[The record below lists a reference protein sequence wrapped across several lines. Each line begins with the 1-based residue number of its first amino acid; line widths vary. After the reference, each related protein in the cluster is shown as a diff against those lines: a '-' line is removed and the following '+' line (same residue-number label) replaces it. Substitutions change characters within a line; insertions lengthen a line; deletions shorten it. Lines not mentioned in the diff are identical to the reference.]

1 MDESPA
7 DSVEV
12 SRSQFSTTRWSVVK
26 AAAVLS
32 DEQAIAAMARLFQSY
47 WQPLYL
53 FLRREGR
60 TREQAE
66 DLLQEF
72 FVRLHDGRLLSAVT
86 PERGRFRTLMLTS
99 LRNLDRDIYKAS
111 RAQKRGAGAEMV
123 SLDVAM
129 AEEQCGELTDAG
141 LSPERAFDRA
151 WALALLQRAGERLGA
166 ECAAEG
172 KAALYAE
179 LFPHLTGGGQAGDF
193 PAAAARLGMEEKS
206 ARVALSRL
214 RRRYAAVIRQ
224 EVSSTVGTEA
234 DEKDELR
241 YLLENFS

>member
-1 MDESPA
+1 MDESHA
-7 DSVEV
+7 DSGDVT
-12 SRSQFSTTRWSVVK
+12 RSNFSTTRWSVVQ

-32 DEQAIAAMARLFQSY
+32 NKQAMAAMERLFRSY

-53 FLRREGR
+53 FLRREAR
-60 TREQAE
+60 TKEQAE

-72 FVRLHDGRLLSAVT
+72 FVRLHDGRLLSSVT
-86 PERGRFRTLMLTS
+86 PERGRFRTIMLAA
-99 LRNLDRDIYKAS
+99 LRNLDRDFFKAS

-129 AEEQCGELTDAG
+129 AEERWKEVADAG
-141 LSPERAFDRA
+141 LSPEVAFDRA
-151 WALALLQRAGERLGA
+151 WALALLKRAGERLGE

-172 KAALYAE
+172 KAALFTE
-179 LFPHLTGGGQAGDF
+179 LFPHVTGGDKAGEF
-193 PAAAARLGMEEKS
+193 PAVAGRLGMGEKT

-214 RRRYAAVIRQ
+214 RRRYAAAIRA
-224 EVSSTVGTEA
+224 EVSHTVGSEA